1 MLPFFLK
8 CLLSV
13 ILLVAWQIRS
23 AELEP
28 LAQSLPEPVT
38 NNAVALITTNNQ
50 VQLFSFMG
58 LSAKKNWQGVHSKAF
73 QVTIGSNNPPIAL
86 PNVPSSLPL
95 SGRLASVAT
104 TVNNRIFLFGGYTV
118 AQDHSEIS
126 SPDNFEFIP
135 GKQQYRALAA
145 TPVPTDDAI
154 VLPYKNRYIYQIS
167 GWHNDGNVNL
177 VQVYDIKTNTWAQAS
192 PFLGQPVFGHAGG
205 IIGNQMLVCDGVS
218 VVAQVAVRRTFHRVQ
233 ACYSGVINR
242 EDPYKIDWRKV
253 AHPTGQGRYRM
264 AAAGVTLAT
273 KNGKQSGVLFAGG
286 SANPYNYNG
295 IGYNGEPSEPSDQV
309 WFYDFS
315 TQIWS
320 SAALLRRTMDH
331 RGLLVDEQNQLA
343 YILGGMAEQQTIVNA
358 IQSINLNTLK
368 LRPITSAK

>member
-13 ILLVAWQIRS
+13 ILLVAWSIRS

-58 LSAKKNWQGVHSKAF
+58 LSAQKNWQGVHSKAF
-73 QVTIGSNNPPIAL
+73 QVTIGSNNPPIVL

-135 GKQQYRALAA
+135 SKQQYRALAA

-273 KNGKQSGVLFAGG
+273 KNRKQSGVLFAGG
-286 SANPYNYNG
+286 SDNPYNYNG

-309 WFYDFS
+309 WFYDFA
-315 TQIWS
+315 TQMWS
-320 SAALLRRTMDH
+320 SAVLPRRTMDH

-343 YILGGMAEQQTIVNA
+343 YILGGMAEQQTVVNT
-358 IQSINLNTLK
+358 IQSINLNTLI